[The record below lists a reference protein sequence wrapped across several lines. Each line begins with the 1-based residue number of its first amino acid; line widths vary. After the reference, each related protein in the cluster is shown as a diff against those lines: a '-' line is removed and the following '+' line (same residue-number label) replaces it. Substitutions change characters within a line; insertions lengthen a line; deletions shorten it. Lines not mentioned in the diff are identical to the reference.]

1 MGDLERIR
9 ARRPGAPRPVAA
21 PEGILCVAWLETLV
35 ADDRRLFPNGIPREW
50 WGESLEAHG
59 VPTGP
64 SSTVSLA
71 VRWHGARPALLW
83 EQKGAPV
90 ELVSPVVAPGWSSAA
105 VSGEALWP
113 APG

>member
-1 MGDLERIR
+1 
-9 ARRPGAPRPVAA
+9 
-21 PEGILCVAWLETLV
+21 
-35 ADDRRLFPNGIPREW
+35 
-50 WGESLEAHG
+50 

-83 EQKGAPV
+83 AQHGAPV
-90 ELVSPVVAPGWSSAA
+90 ELVSPVVAPDWSSGA

-113 APG
+113 APA